1 MREINKIGVF
11 IRNGL
16 TSAEIKKKV
25 KDFPDNPDSQYFINL
40 GYSKKTA
47 STYKSQLAKNNSVLL
62 QQQKII
68 EANSFLHSPNANL
81 NNVILDTSA
90 LGFSKP
96 VSMLNECKKIT
107 VLYSTI
113 REFDKIQKSESKS
126 SYLRM
131 MIREQ
136 INTMLLPQN
145 EQKYNLV
152 AFDWQSNMYVDDI
165 IINYMVSLPANQRPT
180 LLTADHNL
188 ALKAKC
194 LKLDY
199 ILFLEDSITSKEIE
213 DHINDIKEDLINN
226 GEDEEKAEI
235 KVVSDN
241 TSQQKVKDTIN
252 NLGIKIMCTQS
263 SIKVCKYSKTS
274 VIFIVKN
281 NTCKK
286 IGDKQ
291 LQYGEIDY
299 FTIVAKPKKYN
310 SIHIQ
315 KIWITNGKIQNEK
328 FECHDTNDI
337 KELNKVFIPAILD
350 YAISLLS

>member
-1 MREINKIGVF
+1 MRKINKIGVF

-16 TSAEIKKKV
+16 TSAEIKKEV

-40 GYSKKTA
+40 GYSKQTA

-81 NNVILDTSA
+81 NDVILDTSA

-199 ILFLEDSITSKEIE
+199 ILFLEDSITSKE
-213 DHINDIKEDLINN
+213 
-226 GEDEEKAEI
+226 KAEI

-241 TSQQKVKDTIN
+241 TSQQKVKNTIS

-281 NTCKK
+281 NTCKR

-310 SIHIQ
+310 SIHLQ
-315 KIWITNGKIQNEK
+315 KIWISNGEIQNEK
-328 FECHDTNDI
+328 FECHDTNGI
-337 KELNKVFIPAILD
+337 QNLNKIFNPTILN
-350 YAISLLS
+350 YAVELLS

>member
-131 MIREQ
+131 MSEQ
-136 INTMLLPQN
+136 TNTMLLPQN

-199 ILFLEDSITSKEIE
+199 ILFLEDSITSKE
-213 DHINDIKEDLINN
+213 
-226 GEDEEKAEI
+226 KAEI
-235 KVVSDN
+235 
-241 TSQQKVKDTIN
+241 KDTIN

>member
-136 INTMLLPQN
+136 TNTMLLPQN

-199 ILFLEDSITSKEIE
+199 ILFLEDSITSKE
-213 DHINDIKEDLINN
+213 
-226 GEDEEKAEI
+226 KAEI

-252 NLGIKIMCTQS
+252 NLGIKIMCTQ
-263 SIKVCKYSKTS
+263 
-274 VIFIVKN
+274 
-281 NTCKK
+281 
-286 IGDKQ
+286 
-291 LQYGEIDY
+291 
-299 FTIVAKPKKYN
+299 
-310 SIHIQ
+310 
-315 KIWITNGKIQNEK
+315 
-328 FECHDTNDI
+328 
-337 KELNKVFIPAILD
+337 
-350 YAISLLS
+350 

>member
-1 MREINKIGVF
+1 
-11 IRNGL
+11 
-16 TSAEIKKKV
+16 
-25 KDFPDNPDSQYFINL
+25 
-40 GYSKKTA
+40 
-47 STYKSQLAKNNSVLL
+47 
-62 QQQKII
+62 
-68 EANSFLHSPNANL
+68 
-81 NNVILDTSA
+81 
-90 LGFSKP
+90 
-96 VSMLNECKKIT
+96 MLNECKKIT

-199 ILFLEDSITSKEIE
+199 ILFLEDYITSK
-213 DHINDIKEDLINN
+213 
-226 GEDEEKAEI
+226 EKAEI

-310 SIHIQ
+310 SIHLQ